1 MALKADRIETQTDV
15 SFFMDETAT
24 RGRICTISS
33 GGSGVAMDDANAKVT
48 ARNAAASGSK
58 PVGVLLN
65 DVVNLD
71 LTRQHINF
79 IKMKYKRVARL
90 LFFRLVKLPLIILV
104 ELLLLAIQHI
114 LELVECSQTLLS
126 LIAIK
131 RIATILSVVS

>member
-1 MALKADRIETQTDV
+1 MRQPH
-15 SFFMDETAT
+15 

-33 GGSGVAMDDANAKVT
+33 GSGVAMDDANAKVT

-79 IKMKYKRVARL
+79 HQDEVQKGSKVTL
-90 LFFRLVKLPLIILV
+90 LQIGQITTDNISGTPAPM
-104 ELLLLAIQHI
+104 AIQHI